1 MPDTHRFKNQ
11 FILSKFVSIQETAS
25 VETENPLK
33 LENVNIVFKIKNI
46 ES

>member
-25 VETENPLK
+25 VENPLK